1 MISFYKKL
9 LLIFISCLT
18 FIFAGTDGT
27 IRGRVTDEESM
38 ELPGATIYL
47 PELGIGAAAD
57 PGGNFIILNIP
68 VGTYD
73 VVVQMVGYQ
82 KKTYKEIQVVMDQTV
97 WLNPTLPVAAV
108 EGDEIEVLGTRP
120 LVERGATS
128 KKITVDKEAIQS
140 LPIRDM
146 SELYSL
152 QSGVVKVE
160 SKTRGIPNQEER
172 GLEEVHVRGGRSGEI
187 AYMIDGMYI
196 RNPIFGGIGS
206 GTRLNLFA
214 INEFDWQPGGFNAEY
229 GDAMSAVSNWH
240 TSSGGENIEY
250 HFEYETSLVGAFIN
264 SLSGKNSDT
273 ENFDQL
279 RGLND
284 YNFGIGGPVLGIPK
298 LRFWF
303 SGQYTSEE
311 KYSVYEFDDRVYL
324 GEDQDLLLDTLALNK
339 ENLVNP
345 WDNVSGFRGFGFDK
359 TSDIFAKLS
368 YKHSGKLRF
377 HLSYWRVANHLQA
390 FNPRYLYWDEGRN
403 ELFRDTYRVNFEIN
417 HSLTPRTFYTV
428 RFARFI
434 QDQFQGVR
442 WRDNDGDGFPNW
454 FEWRHPAGTKEISDP
469 ENPYV
474 VPYSIG
480 EDGDTLRYTNRD
492 DLSGWHIGATP
503 GMWNWESAEKFDD
516 SNGNGVWDIGEDFT
530 DWDNDGLWDGP
541 EMVKELEYRDNS
553 YWLEPEMYED
563 Y

>member
-1 MISFYKKL
+1 MRFLSKIALSGL
-9 LLIFISCLT
+9 LLFCYELVY
-18 FIFAGTDGT
+18 AGTDGT
-27 IRGRVTDEESM
+27 IRGRVTDESSVG
-38 ELPGATIYL
+38 LPGATVYL
-47 PELGIGAAAD
+47 PSIEMGTAAD
-57 PGGNFIILNIP
+57 PEGNYIILNIP
-68 VGTYD
+68 VGEYD

-82 KKTYKEIQVVMDQTV
+82 KKTYKEIQVMMDQTV
-97 WLNPTLPVAAV
+97 WLNPILPVAAV
-108 EGDEIEVLGTRP
+108 EGDEVEVLGTRP
-120 LVERGATS
+120 LVEKGATA
-128 KKITVDKEAIQS
+128 KKITVDKEAIQA

-172 GLEEVHVRGGRSGEI
+172 GLEEIHVRGGRSGEI

-240 TSSGGENIEY
+240 TASGGEKIEY
-250 HFEYETSLVGAFIN
+250 HFEYETSFVGAFIN
-264 SLSGKNSDT
+264 NLRGKTKDT

-279 RGLND
+279 RGYND

-303 SGQYTSEE
+303 SGQYTSEDN
-311 KYSVYEFDDRVYL
+311 YSVYEFDNKVYK
-324 GEDQDLLLDTLALNK
+324 GVDQDMILDTLAANK
-339 ENLVNP
+339 ANLVNP
-345 WDNVSGFRGFGFDK
+345 WDNVAGFRGFGFDK
-359 TSDIFAKLS
+359 TYDIFTKLS
-368 YKHSGKLRF
+368 YKYSGKLRF

-390 FNPRYLYWDEGRN
+390 FRERYLYWDEGRN

-417 HSLTPRTFYTV
+417 HSLTPRMFYTV

-442 WRDNDGDGFPNW
+442 WRDNDNDGFPNW
-454 FEWRHPAGTKEISDP
+454 FEWRNPAGNKDISDP

-474 VPYSIG
+474 IPYSIG
-480 EDGDTLRYTNRD
+480 EDGDTVRYTMKDN
-492 DLSGWHIGATP
+492 LSGWHVGATP
-503 GMWNWESAEKFDD
+503 GMWNWESAEKFNDT
-516 SNGNGVWDIGEDFT
+516 NGNGVWDAGESFS
-530 DWDNDGLWDGP
+530 DWDNDGHWDGP
-541 EMVKELEYRDNS
+541 ELVKELEHRDGS
-553 YWLEPEMYED
+553 YWL
-563 Y
+563 